1 MAKKN
6 QFFKAI
12 KLSAEGR
19 EIDIKKEFGEDYE
32 LLEINEDKV
41 YGTNEVKGYIYRIG
55 LVDRYSQ
62 MDVKIEGNRQIPEAE
77 KYKIRVKFEG
87 LTATTYK
94 YENNFYLMITADKI
108 VPIKQ

>member
-32 LLEINEDKV
+32 LLEVNEEKV
-41 YGTNEVKGYIYRIG
+41 YGTDEVKGYIYRIG
-55 LVDRYSQ
+55 KVGEYEKF
-62 MDVKIEGNRQIPEAE
+62 DVKIEGARQIPKAE

-87 LTATTYK
+87 LSAVTYK
-94 YENNFYLMITADKI
+94 YENNFYISITADKI
-108 VPIKQ
+108 MPIKQ